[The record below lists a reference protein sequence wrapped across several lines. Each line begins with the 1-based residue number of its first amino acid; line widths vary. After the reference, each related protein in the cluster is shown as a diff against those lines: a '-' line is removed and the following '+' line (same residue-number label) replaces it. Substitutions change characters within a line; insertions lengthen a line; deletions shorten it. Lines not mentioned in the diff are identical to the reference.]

1 MCELSAVFMFVMA
14 HLVAWHALGGGWR
27 GAARAPFAVMVPAVA
42 LLVLNAVFYDSYQG
56 LLLRLW
62 ALISWEFL
70 YLFGY
75 VTLRMMMRST
85 PVRS

>member
-1 MCELSAVFMFVMA
+1 MFVMA
-14 HLVAWHALGGGWR
+14 HLVAWHVLGGGWR
-27 GAARAPFAVMVPAVA
+27 GAARAPFAVMVPAIA

-70 YLFGY
+70 YLLGY
-75 VTLRMMMRST
+75 VTLRMMMRSS

>member
-14 HLVAWHALGGGWR
+14 HLVAWHVLGGGWR
-27 GAARAPFAVMVPAVA
+27 GAARAPFAVTVPAIA

-70 YLFGY
+70 YLLGY
-75 VTLRMMMRST
+75 VTLRMMMRSS